1 MASRRTRLGEESRR
15 PRRAAGS
22 PVAGEGERARQAQAP
37 QDDLSRYSRSN
48 YGRSTRSAADDPRS
62 ASSTREAF
70 SRSSVRGGAAYG
82 GVRPSVRSAASS
94 SARSGSSRPSRSQRP
109 RLRDEAPV
117 SADGTHR
124 QYARSSER
132 YSAKEARKSGRG
144 KKLAIGVLCSLL
156 VVLIGCGAAFAHFVA
171 KVDEELSRGKSAEEQ
186 AAIAGALTDRAN
198 STDPFY
204 MLLLG
209 SDAREND
216 ASMGARAD
224 TSIVARVDPKT
235 NTVTLISIPRDTM
248 IYIDGSGPYKF
259 NAAYAFR
266 GTAGAIEAASKLL
279 NVPISHYA
287 EVNFEDL
294 VDLVDAV
301 GGVEVDVPARINDP
315 DAGDVVIE
323 KGVQTLDG
331 EAALVFARS
340 RAYADGDFTRTSNQ
354 RLLIEALLDKILSL
368 PIDQMPGVIQSAAKC
383 VSTDFSLTEILSLAT
398 EFIDDDGDLTIYS
411 AMVPSTTTMLDG
423 VSYVVTDESG
433 LKKMMEV
440 VAQGGD
446 PSTVQTYG
454 ATGSSLS

>member
-1 MASRRTRLGEESRR
+1 MASRRTRSDEASRGIYGTASA
-15 PRRAAGS
+15 PAAD
-22 PVAGEGERARQAQAP
+22 EDARVRSSRSS

-48 YGRSTRSAADDPRS
+48 YGRSARPDAGSPRTADSAY
-62 ASSTREAF
+62 EAF
-70 SRSSVRGGAAYG
+70 SRSSSSGAAVYG
-82 GVRPSVRSAASS
+82 GVKSSVRSASESS
-94 SARSGSSRPSRSQRP
+94 SRSGAPRASHSLSQGEKPLTAGDFRQQYSR
-109 RLRDEAPV
+109 
-117 SADGTHR
+117 GN
-124 QYARSSER
+124 ER

-144 KKLAIGVLCSLL
+144 KKVAIGVLCMLL
-156 VVLIGCGAAFAHFVA
+156 FALVGCGAAFAHFVN
-171 KVDEELSRGKSAEEQ
+171 KVDQELSNGKTAEEQ
-186 AAIAGALTDRAN
+186 EAIATALADRAN

-209 SDAREND
+209 SDARAND

-224 TSIVARVDPKT
+224 TSIVVRVDPKT
-235 NTVTLISIPRDTM
+235 NTATLVSIPRDTM

-259 NAAYAFR
+259 NAAYSFR
-266 GTAGAIEAASKLL
+266 GTAGAIAAASKLL

-287 EVNFEDL
+287 EVNFENL

-301 GGVEVDVPARINDP
+301 GGVEVDVPARINDS
-315 DAGDVVIE
+315 DAGDVTIE
-323 KGVQTLDG
+323 KGLQTLDG

-340 RAYADGDFTRTSNQ
+340 RAYVDGDFTRTSNQ
-354 RLLIEALLDKILSL
+354 RLLIEALLNRVLSL
-368 PIDQMPGVIQSAAKC
+368 PVDQMSGVIQSAAKC
-383 VSTDFSLTEILSLAT
+383 VTTDLSLTEIIGLAT

-411 AMVPSTTTMLDG
+411 AMVPSTTSMVDG

-454 ATGSSLS
+454 ATGSSLNNS

>member
-1 MASRRTRLGEESRR
+1 MVSRRARLDESSRR
-15 PRRAAGS
+15 LRDEAGS
-22 PVAGEGERARQAQAP
+22 SSARRTPGASSANASQG
-37 QDDLSRYSRSN
+37 DLSRYSRSN
-48 YGRSTRSAADDPRS
+48 YGRSS
-62 ASSTREAF
+62 ASSADSSRGSASTREAF
-70 SRSSVRGGAAYG
+70 SRSSD
-82 GVRPSVRSAASS
+82 RSAASYGGVKPA
-94 SARSGSSRPSRSQRP
+94 ARSGAAAANGSSASRGLARG
-109 RLRDEAPV
+109 EK
-117 SADGTHR
+117 SATADDFRR
-124 QYARSSER
+124 QYSRSSER

-144 KKLAIGVLCSLL
+144 KKIAIGVLCSLVL
-156 VVLIGCGAAFAHFVA
+156 VLIGCGAAFAHFIN
-171 KVDEELSRGKSAEEQ
+171 KVDQELSSGKTAEEQ
-186 AAIAGALTDRAN
+186 EAIAGALTDRAN

-209 SDAREND
+209 SDARKDD

-224 TSIVARVDPKT
+224 TSIVARIDPKT

-259 NAAYAFR
+259 NAAYSFN
-266 GTAGAIEAASKLL
+266 GTAGAIKAASKLL

-287 EVNFEDL
+287 EVNFESLIDL
-294 VDLVDAV
+294 VDVV

-315 DAGDVVIE
+315 DAGDIVIE

-354 RLLIEALLDKILSL
+354 RLLIEGLANKVLSL
-368 PIDQMPGVIQSAAKC
+368 PVDQMPGVIQEAAKC
-383 VSTDFSLTEILSLAT
+383 VTTDLSITEIISLAM
-398 EFIDDDGDLTIYS
+398 EFVDDDGELTIYS
-411 AMVPSTTTMLDG
+411 AMVPSTTTMVDG
-423 VSYVVTDESG
+423 VSYVVTDETG

-446 PSTVQTYG
+446 PNSVQTYG

>member
-1 MASRRTRLGEESRR
+1 MASRRTRSDEASRGIYG
-15 PRRAAGS
+15 AAS
-22 PVAGEGERARQAQAP
+22 APAADENARVRSSRSS

-48 YGRSTRSAADDPRS
+48 YGRSARPDAGSPRTADSAY
-62 ASSTREAF
+62 EAF
-70 SRSSVRGGAAYG
+70 SRSSSSGAAVYG
-82 GVRPSVRSAASS
+82 GVKSTVRSASESS
-94 SARSGSSRPSRSQRP
+94 SCSGAPRASHSLSQGEKPLTAGDFRQQYSR
-109 RLRDEAPV
+109 DN
-117 SADGTHR
+117 
-124 QYARSSER
+124 ER

-144 KKLAIGVLCSLL
+144 KKVAIGVLCMLL
-156 VVLIGCGAAFAHFVA
+156 FALVGCGAAFAHFVN
-171 KVDEELSRGKSAEEQ
+171 KVDQELSNGKTAEEQ
-186 AAIAGALTDRAN
+186 EAIATALADRAN

-209 SDAREND
+209 SDARAND

-224 TSIVARVDPKT
+224 TSIVVRVDPKT
-235 NTVTLISIPRDTM
+235 NTATLVSIPRDTM

-259 NAAYAFR
+259 NAAYSFR
-266 GTAGAIEAASKLL
+266 GTAGAIAAASKLL

-287 EVNFEDL
+287 EVNFENL

-301 GGVEVDVPARINDP
+301 GGVEVDVPARINDS
-315 DAGDVVIE
+315 DAGDVIIE
-323 KGVQTLDG
+323 KGLQTLDG

-340 RAYADGDFTRTSNQ
+340 RAYVDGDFTRTSNQ
-354 RLLIEALLDKILSL
+354 RLLIEALLNKVLSL
-368 PIDQMPGVIQSAAKC
+368 PIDQMPGVIQEAAKC
-383 VSTDFSLTEILSLAT
+383 VTTDLSLTEIIGLAT

-411 AMVPSTTTMLDG
+411 AMVPSTTSMVDG

-454 ATGSSLS
+454 ATGSSLNNS